1 MKKFTIIIL
10 SAAVMLIIAGCSTV
24 PLAKFPAVFAVDKIL
39 GPVPRGDYSNYTEA
53 FEAAKKV
60 YPNAEAVIIL
70 KAIGGNKILPWTV
83 DMGYFAVTLK
93 SIS

>member
-1 MKKFTIIIL
+1 MKKFTIIL
-10 SAAVMLIIAGCSTV
+10 LLAAAAMLIVTGCSTV
-24 PLAKFPAVFAVDKIL
+24 PLGKFSATYVVDKIL

-93 SIS
+93 PI